1 MKAPEKKPL
10 VITAKP
16 QDVSARVRKETQK
29 KRVEP
34 IKELS
39 EFQA

>member
-16 QDVSARVRKETQK
+16 CENAARVRKASQK